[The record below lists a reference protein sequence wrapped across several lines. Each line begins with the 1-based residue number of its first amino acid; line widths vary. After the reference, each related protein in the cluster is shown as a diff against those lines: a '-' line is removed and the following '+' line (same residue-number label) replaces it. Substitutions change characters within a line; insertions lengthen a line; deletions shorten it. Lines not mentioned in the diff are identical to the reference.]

1 MYDQLDNLGL
11 SKKSKEYRLT
21 SDCDEKVLVLVF
33 FTDEALNKEAENQK
47 LKIQLQDKYQ
57 TLEFKDA
64 GRQQY
69 QKFKSTERY
78 RLMMSIFEQEFNMD
92 TLIDGGVIIDH
103 FMPHTSKKFE
113 IIESLEKHSIRLIWN
128 FISMSDSFMKHFEP
142 LNLIADYYGEKY
154 ALYLAF
160 FLHHIGWIC
169 IPAVVGT
176 ALFIVHLVLGYQNQ
190 QEGESYFTA
199 YLANMDTPINYFY
212 ILFISLWST
221 FYVESWKR
229 KQATIQ
235 YIWGLEEKE
244 DQINESIKLPQQG
257 NEYVYDAAQGITT
270 KRVMNQN

>member
-11 SKKSKEYRLT
+11 SKESKEYRLT
-21 SDCDEKVLVLVF
+21 SDCEEKVLVLVF

-103 FMPHTSKKFE
+103 FMPHTSKKYE
-113 IIESLEKHSIRLIWN
+113 IIESLEKHSIKLIWN

-169 IPAVVGT
+169 IPALVGT

-190 QEGESYFTA
+190 
-199 YLANMDTPINYFY
+199 
-212 ILFISLWST
+212 
-221 FYVESWKR
+221 
-229 KQATIQ
+229 
-235 YIWGLEEKE
+235 
-244 DQINESIKLPQQG
+244 
-257 NEYVYDAAQGITT
+257 
-270 KRVMNQN
+270 